1 MKVGLFLLV
10 VLISYQMKSAAQA
23 SDTIQVSSFG
33 VLPNSFADAVTGV
46 QNAIARCKQ
55 KKSSVLYF
63 EKGRYD
69 FWPDRAVK
77 KSYFASNTSRE
88 NDVVDKI
95 KTIGLFFESMQ
106 NLTIEGNGAVFIFH
120 GKMTPWAFV
129 NCENLHLQNLTLD
142 FERPSMSEM
151 TLVNVSASQVVATVH
166 ADSKFAILDNR
177 LEWYGEGWKMHHYHA
192 ILANP
197 STGVN
202 TYSSWLPFLKSKAE
216 LIAPQTIQFT
226 GNFSSFNAKSG
237 EVLTI
242 RDPIRDQVGG
252 FINLSRNMY
261 FKNLHIQYMHGL
273 GILAQFSENLYFDSL
288 TVAPDPK
295 RGRVISCFADAMH
308 FSSCKGEIK
317 IENSFFKGL
326 HDDPIN
332 VHGTHLKI
340 TEIVSPKH
348 LKVRFMHPE
357 TYGFEAFFAGDSIAL
372 VHPQSLEVFGG
383 GVIQSAKLVASTEME
398 LVLATSSTDGII
410 VGDCLENIS
419 WNPSVTV
426 RNCRFES
433 VNTRGLL
440 LTTRKKV
447 LIESNHFYRTGMHAI
462 LIANDASN
470 WYESGPVEDVV
481 IRNNVFEE
489 CAYNSAPKNYVIAI
503 APENHQLVSNYYVH
517 RNIRIENNF
526 FKVYEAPLLSARST
540 AGLIFSHNTITPSY
554 LMKPVGDKPAVQL
567 TTCKEV
573 TILNNHFTTK
583 WLSFL
588 QLEKMNAQQVITDLP
603 IKNN

>member
-1 MKVGLFLLV
+1 MKVGLFLFMFLT
-10 VLISYQMKSAAQA
+10 SCQMNSAAQW
-23 SDTIQVSSFG
+23 SDTIRVSNFA
-33 VLPNSFADAVTGV
+33 VLPNSFDDAVVGV
-46 QNAIARCKQ
+46 QNAIKRCKQ
-55 KKSSVLYF
+55 KKSAVLFF

-69 FWPDRAVK
+69 FWPDKAVQK
-77 KSYFASNTSRE
+77 AYFASNTSRE
-88 NDVVDKI
+88 NDVSDKI
-95 KTIGLFFESMQ
+95 KTIGLFFENMK
-106 NLTIEGNGAVFIFH
+106 NLTIDGGGAVFIFH

-129 NCENLHLQNLTLD
+129 HCENIHFQNLTID

-151 TLVNVSASQVVATVH
+151 TLLKLSSTQVIASIH

-197 STGVN
+197 TTGVN
-202 TYSSWLPFLKSKAE
+202 TYTNWNEFLKSRAE
-216 LIAPQTIQFT
+216 LIAPQTVQFT
-226 GNFSSFNAKSG
+226 GNFSGLKAVPG

-252 FINLSRNMY
+252 FINLSRNIHI
-261 FKNLHIQYMHGL
+261 KNLQVQYMHGL

-308 FSSCKGEIK
+308 FSGCKGEISV
-317 IENSFFKGL
+317 ENSLFKGL

-340 TEIVSPKH
+340 SEIISPNH
-348 LKVRFMHPE
+348 LKIRFMHPE

-372 VHPQSLEVFGG
+372 VHPETLQVYGG
-383 GVIQSAKLVASTEME
+383 GIIQSAKLITSTEME
-398 LVLATSSTDGII
+398 LELLASVAEGMV

-440 LTTRKKV
+440 LTTRKKILV
-447 LIESNHFYRTGMHAI
+447 EANHFYRTGMHAI

-470 WYESGPVEDVV
+470 WYESGPVGDVT
-481 IRNNVFEE
+481 IRNNVFQE
-489 CAYNSAPKNYVIAI
+489 CGYNSAPKNYVIAI
-503 APENHQLVSNYYVH
+503 APENHRLVNNYYVH
-517 RNIRIENNF
+517 RNILIENNY

-540 AGLIFSHNTITPSY
+540 EGLVFSNNTITSSN
-554 LMKPVGDKPAVQL
+554 LMKPVGIKPAILL
-567 TTCKEV
+567 TACREV
-573 TILNNHFTTK
+573 SILNNHFTTK

-588 QLEKMNAQQVITDLP
+588 QMEKMVQQQVITDLI